1 MLTVDDVSKEL
12 SVSKVTIY
20 AKLKKYNDKV
30 IVKQGKKYI
39 TEDLFNLIKE
49 DLKVKDILKDDLK
62 VSNNDEAENA
72 EVAMDND
79 DLINLNK
86 DLINTLIEQ
95 LKVKDLQLEE
105 KDKQIQELI
114 NLNKNNQ
121 VLLKNEQ
128 DKKQLQLEEHFDE
141 LDQKL
146 QNIKENMLKK
156 KEQKKGFFDLFK

>member
-20 AKLKKYNDKV
+20 AKLKKFNDKV

-62 VSNNDEAENA
+62 VGNNDEAGNA
-72 EVAMDND
+72 EIAMDND

-128 DKKQLQLEEHFDE
+128 DKKQLQLEEHFEE
-141 LDQKL
+141 LDEKL